1 MVTEYGI
8 LGCCRRCVGC
18 FRTFADASSA
28 EAGNSRSWSGSRWSL
43 KPDCLVRECAQ
54 CASHA
59 RASQQ
64 RVAES
69 DVGNISKP
77 ASRFERGIY
86 QNNRTD
92 DKVQKVVIRT
102 CEILAVE
109 VNVVFSASSGE
120 SLR

>member
-1 MVTEYGI
+1 M
-8 LGCCRRCVGC
+8 
-18 FRTFADASSA
+18 
-28 EAGNSRSWSGSRWSL
+28 
-43 KPDCLVRECAQ
+43 RECAQ

-64 RVAES
+64 GVAES

-92 DKVQKVVIRT
+92 VDKVQKVVIRT
-102 CEILAVE
+102 LCDACEILEVE

-120 SLR
+120 GKGNTIAYTLNGSSVLNSVQCSGLDVYSYIGPISNSLCNYRI